1 MSFPD
6 HKNQTKE
13 LFKIKENKKIIQG
26 FKHYFGMADNDPQKH
41 KKTRV
46 HQDLNHKF
54 KIIEYF
60 EISKITRKKMN
71 YLIAMSVD
79 INL

>member
-46 HQDLNHKF
+46 HQDLNIYHKF
-54 KIIEYF
+54 KLINTL
-60 EISKITRKKMN
+60 K
-71 YLIAMSVD
+71 YLK
-79 INL
+79 